1 MLDLQTEENGYAEV
15 SPPVLVREE
24 VLFGVGNLPK
34 FEDDLFKTDRRPL
47 PDSHRRGTAHQH
59 RARDHRRA
67 TPICR
72 GAIRR

>member
-34 FEDDLFKTDRRPL
+34 FEDDLFKTTDGRYPH
-47 PDSHRRGTAHQH
+47 SHRRGTAHKY

-67 TPICR
+67 LRSARAATPR
-72 GAIRR
+72 